1 MIYDLYSTRNKPI
14 YPDIYR
20 YDAPSPK
27 LKIQIA
33 QILMA
38 AIGTEE
44 SIARYKTPSEDVYDA
59 IFNILL
65 REYGIVNGGRVKNSS
80 GCKWLESYIISGSNS
95 EQFLDVLEL
104 ACRMIDTY
112 VRSNWIDFETHDNP
126 SENPDDALAE
136 INERMKR
143 DGFGYEFTNGI
154 LVRIDDQYIH
164 SEVVKPALL
173 ILQDFDGAR
182 GEFLSAHEHYKHG
195 AYEECILDCC
205 KSFESLMKTIC
216 HDRGWI
222 TNKEMGTLPASKLII
237 KCVENKLIPDY
248 MQNQFTGFK
257 QLLESGVPSIR
268 NKSAGHG
275 VGKETRDIPQGLVSY
290 ALHLTATNLVFLGN
304 CYHALNTMES

>member
-27 LKIQIA
+27 LRNQIV
-33 QILMA
+33 QILIA
-38 AIGTEE
+38 AIGSKESTRYTPLSEE
-44 SIARYKTPSEDVYDA
+44 VYDE
-59 IFNILL
+59 IFSILL
-65 REYGIVNGGRVKNSS
+65 REYGTIDGGRAKNSS
-80 GCKWLESYIISGSNS
+80 RLQWLRAYIVTDSNS

-104 ACRMIDTY
+104 ACQMIDTH
-112 VRSNWIDFETHDNP
+112 VRSNWIDFEALDNP
-126 SENPDDALAE
+126 SEKPDDALAE

-164 SEVVKPALL
+164 SEVVKPALF

-216 HDRGWI
+216 HERGWI

-257 QLLESGVPSIR
+257 QLR
-268 NKSAGHG
+268 
-275 VGKETRDIPQGLVSY
+275 
-290 ALHLTATNLVFLGN
+290 VFKILCHVKN
-304 CYHALNTMES
+304 HRSM